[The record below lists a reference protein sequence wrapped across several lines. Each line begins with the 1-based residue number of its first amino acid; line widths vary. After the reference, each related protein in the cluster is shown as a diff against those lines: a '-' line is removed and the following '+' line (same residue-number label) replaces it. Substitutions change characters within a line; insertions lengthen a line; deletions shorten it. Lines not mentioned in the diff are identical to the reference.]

1 MESPL
6 TQEDFNHT
14 YEIMFNLEHDTWEE
28 VDQYNAESMFNR
40 MKEFEQVLLG
50 MDLQELNASLNYF
63 EHCPILR
70 IRRDFADKN
79 YIEFTPQLMEL
90 FKVEALGLIDWYI
103 KGKGELL

>member
-14 YEIMFNLEHDTWEE
+14 YEIMFGQ
-28 VDQYNAESMFNR
+28 VDEYNANSMFKH
-40 MKEFEQVLLG
+40 MQDFEQVLLKFNVN
-50 MDLQELNASLNYF
+50 ELNASLSYF

-79 YIEFTPQLMEL
+79 FIEFTPQQMEL
-90 FKVEALGLIDWYI
+90 FKVEALGLIEWYI
-103 KGKGELL
+103 KGREELL

>member
-14 YEIMFNLEHDTWEE
+14 YEIMFGE
-28 VDQYNAESMFNR
+28 VDEYNAKSMFKR
-40 MKEFEQVLLG
+40 MKEFEQVLLELNV
-50 MDLQELNASLNYF
+50 DELNASLNYF

-70 IRRDFADKN
+70 IRSDFANKN
-79 YIEFTPQLMEL
+79 YIEFTPQQMEL
-90 FKVEALGLIDWYI
+90 FKVEALGLIEWYI

>member
-14 YEIMFNLEHDTWEE
+14 YEIMFDLEHDTWEE
-28 VDQYNAESMFNR
+28 VDQYNDKSMFKH
-40 MKEFEQVLLG
+40 MQEFEQVLLR
-50 MDLQELNASLNYF
+50 MDLQELNASFSYF

-79 YIEFTPQLMEL
+79 FIEFTPQQMEL
-90 FKVEALGLIDWYI
+90 FKVEALGLIEWYI
-103 KGKGELL
+103 KGREELL

>member
-14 YEIMFNLEHDTWEE
+14 YEIMFGQ
-28 VDQYNAESMFNR
+28 VDEYNANSMFKH
-40 MKEFEQVLLG
+40 MQDFEQVLLKFNVN
-50 MDLQELNASLNYF
+50 ELNASLSYF

-79 YIEFTPQLMEL
+79 LIEFTPQQMEL
-90 FKVEALGLIDWYI
+90 FKVEALGLIEWYI
-103 KGKGELL
+103 KGREELL

>member
-14 YEIMFNLEHDTWEE
+14 DEIMFGE
-28 VDQYNAESMFNR
+28 VDEYNAKSMFNR

-50 MDLQELNASLNYF
+50 MNLQELNASLNYF

-70 IRRDFADKN
+70 VRRDFADKN
-79 YIEFTPQLMEL
+79 FIEFTPQQMEL

>member
-14 YEIMFNLEHDTWEE
+14 YEIMFGQ
-28 VDQYNAESMFNR
+28 VDEYNAKSMFKH
-40 MKEFEQVLLG
+40 MQDFEQVLLQLG
-50 MDLQELNASLNYF
+50 IDELHASLSYF
-63 EHCPILR
+63 ENCPILR

-79 YIEFTPQLMEL
+79 YIEFTPQQMEL

-103 KGKGELL
+103 KGREELL

>member
-14 YEIMFNLEHDTWEE
+14 YEIMFGQ
-28 VDQYNAESMFNR
+28 VDEYNANR
-40 MKEFEQVLLG
+40 MFKHMQDFEQVLLKF
-50 MDLQELNASLNYF
+50 DVNELNASLSYF

-79 YIEFTPQLMEL
+79 LIEFTPQQMEL
-90 FKVEALGLIDWYI
+90 FKVEALGLIEWYI